1 MQYLKGSGRSR
12 GCTASPPP
20 PQASGALG
28 KTFMQLKQT
37 FEELPKMLHY
47 AQRFVIFCD
56 FFMTVFSKNW
66 VSDPNLIRYRRRR
79 KINSG
84 PDL

>member
-1 MQYLKGSGRSR
+1 MADPGGAL
-12 GCTASPPP
+12 PP

-56 FFMTVFSKNW
+56 FFMTVFSKN
-66 VSDPNLIRYRRRR
+66 
-79 KINSG
+79 
-84 PDL
+84 

>member
-1 MQYLKGSGRSR
+1 MKYLKAVADPGG
-12 GCTASPPP
+12 ALPP

-56 FFMTVFSKNW
+56 FFMTVFSKN
-66 VSDPNLIRYRRRR
+66 
-79 KINSG
+79 
-84 PDL
+84 